1 VQFAG
6 QFERTLD
13 DKGRVVLPARLRE
26 GLDDGRALITDFG
39 NRLCIW
45 PADEFAR
52 YVDDLTEDLQAKVE
66 QGEFDDAYVNE
77 TIEFLWES
85 AQPIKADT
93 QGRIVVPDE
102 LLTDE
107 LRGSDVVVTGARDRI
122 YIYPAGEYRAR
133 HTAAKPKVA
142 VAVSMHKPRR
152 RT

>member
-1 VQFAG
+1 MQFAG

-13 DKGRVVLPARLRE
+13 DKGRLVLPARLRE

-39 NRLCIW
+39 NRLSIW

-66 QGEFDDAYVNE
+66 QGELDDSEVNE
-77 TIEFLWES
+77 TVEFLWES

-122 YIYPAGEYRAR
+122 YIYPATEYHAR
-133 HTAAKPKVA
+133 RSAAKPKVA
-142 VAVSMHKPRR
+142 VAVGMHKPRR

>member
-1 VQFAG
+1 MQFAG

-26 GLDDGRALITDFG
+26 GLDDGRALISDFG
-39 NRLCIW
+39 DRLSIW
-45 PADEFAR
+45 PADEFER
-52 YVDDLTEDLQAKVE
+52 FVDDLTEDLQAKVE
-66 QGEFDDAYVNE
+66 VGEMDDAEINE
-77 TIEFLWES
+77 TLEFLWAS
-85 AQPIKADT
+85 AQPIKADA

-107 LRGSDVVVTGARDRI
+107 LRGSDVVITGARDRI
-122 YIYPAGEYRAR
+122 YIYAAAEYYAR

-142 VAVSMHKPRR
+142 VAVSQHKPRR